1 MKISFF
7 FGPAHQAESVEEIM
21 TEKKS
26 SMNRLRPTRGKKVHV
41 RRNEDYQNE
50 IQPSQVKAHHFAPT
64 CLKEKRELS
73 SHRDFF
79 DQSYIQ

>member
-1 MKISFF
+1 
-7 FGPAHQAESVEEIM
+7 M

-26 SMNRLRPTRGKKVHV
+26 SMNRLRYVQHV
-41 RRNEDYQNE
+41 ERKYTYEGTKIIKNE

-79 DQSYIQ
+79 DQFYIQ